1 MRLAVERGFPDEGDS
16 DPGETLLVGCAH
28 CVIALAS
35 HTATRGG
42 YPFGGTRYPLRQCHT
57 AEARGERENG
67 KMKSRSFSDRL
78 WNRLILEML
87 VAIHPKPY
95 GTATATSR
103 SGILD
108 STRMGIFF
116 VGVAP

>member
-1 MRLAVERGFPDEGDS
+1 
-16 DPGETLLVGCAH
+16 
-28 CVIALAS
+28 
-35 HTATRGG
+35 
-42 YPFGGTRYPLRQCHT
+42 
-57 AEARGERENG
+57 
-67 KMKSRSFSDRL
+67 MKSRSFSDRL